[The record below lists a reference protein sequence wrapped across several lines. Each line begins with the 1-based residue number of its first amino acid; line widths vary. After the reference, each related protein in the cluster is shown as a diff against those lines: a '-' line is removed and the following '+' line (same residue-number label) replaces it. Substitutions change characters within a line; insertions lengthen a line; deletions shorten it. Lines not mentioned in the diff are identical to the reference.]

1 MVSLDAPA
9 PSLSLSQTTSDIR
22 FRDRN
27 PALLR
32 TNIADCWLWKEYSVR
47 LIVMQLQQV
56 VTHQNATL
64 FQLVYSPTIYR
75 SVCLF
80 LCIKLQLEL

>member
-9 PSLSLSQTTSDIR
+9 PSLSLFHTTSDIR

-27 PALLR
+27 LALLC
-32 TNIADCWLWKEYSVR
+32 TDIADCWTEEYSVR
-47 LIVMQLQQV
+47 LIILKLEQV
-56 VTHQNATL
+56 VMHRNAIL

>member
-1 MVSLDAPA
+1 MMLLDAPA
-9 PSLSLSQTTSDIR
+9 PTFSLSRTTSAIR

-32 TNIADCWLWKEYSVR
+32 TDIADCWLRKEYSVQ
-47 LIVMQLQQV
+47 LIIRKLEQV
-56 VTHQNATL
+56 VAHRNAVL
-64 FQLVYSPTIYR
+64 FQLVYSPIYR

>member
-1 MVSLDAPA
+1 MVLLDAPA
-9 PSLSLSQTTSDIR
+9 PSFSLSQTTSAIR

-32 TNIADCWLWKEYSVR
+32 TDIADCWLWKEYSVW
-47 LIVMQLQQV
+47 LIIRKLEQV
-56 VTHQNATL
+56 VTHRSAIL
-64 FQLVYSPTIYR
+64 FQLVCSPIYR